1 MKTMSKK
8 EFRIGSKWIGRGSPC
23 FIIAEAGSNHNGDLT
38 TAKKLIAT
46 AARIGADAIKFQ
58 LFKGE
63 ELSAESKIQEIL
75 KRYEF
80 KRKWLGIL
88 NDFSEEKG
96 IIFFATPFDEK
107 AVDELTL
114 IDVPVFKIASGDLTN
129 FPLIE
134 YIASKKKPIILS
146 VGVGTLKEIN
156 ESLKIIYQKG
166 NHGVSLLHCVAD
178 YPTRIEDVNL
188 RVIETL
194 KSQFKIPVGFSDH
207 TMDTTI
213 PALAVSQGACIIEKH
228 FTLSRRLKGP
238 DHPFALEPEEFRT
251 MVENIR
257 KTEKALGTPI
267 KGMTPTERGVLKTG
281 RRSLYAK
288 RFIPRG
294 MMIQKED
301 IAILRPNQ
309 GIPPSDLNKVIGKM
323 AKRNISLFEAIKW
336 KDLDGK

>member
-1 MKTMSKK
+1 MHQNG
-8 EFRIGSKWIGRGSPC
+8 FRIGSKWIGKRHPC
-23 FIIAEAGSNHNGDLT
+23 FVIAEAGSNHNGDLT

-75 KRYEF
+75 RKYEF
-80 KRKWLGIL
+80 KRKWLDIL
-88 NDFSEEKG
+88 NDYAKEKD

-107 AVDELTL
+107 AVDELDL

-134 YIASKKKPIILS
+134 YIADKKKPIILS
-146 VGVGTLKEIN
+146 VGVGTLKEIE
-156 ESLKIIYQKG
+156 ESLKIIYQRG
-166 NHGVSLLHCVAD
+166 NHGLSLLHCVAD

-194 KSQFKIPVGFSDH
+194 RYKFKIPIGFSDH
-207 TMDTTI
+207 TMDSII

-228 FTLSRRLKGP
+228 FTFSRKMKGP
-238 DHPFALEPEEFRT
+238 DHSFALEPAEFQL

-257 KTEKALGTPI
+257 KAEKALGTAK
-267 KGMTPTERGVLKTG
+267 KGITPTERGVLKTG
-281 RRSLYAK
+281 RRSLYAR

-323 AKRNISLFEAIKW
+323 AKRNISLFEAIHW